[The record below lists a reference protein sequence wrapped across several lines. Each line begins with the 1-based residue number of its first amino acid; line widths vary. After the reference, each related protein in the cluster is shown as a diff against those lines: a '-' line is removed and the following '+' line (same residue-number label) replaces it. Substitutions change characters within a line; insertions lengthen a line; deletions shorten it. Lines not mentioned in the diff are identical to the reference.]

1 MLRIKRKDRIDMR
14 RKQWGIIAVLCA
26 CAVLAGCGAKESA
39 GGKTPEEVPEQPAA
53 SEVVSVPAEEPAAEP
68 EAAEPA
74 AGGDQIG
81 DSDLLAQADA
91 MMEQYYGQ
99 DAQTAGEQSY
109 ALEEAYETVGGYYR
123 YIYRVERTSDL
134 LDESFLVWVKIEKN
148 GRVCV
153 PSRLDLDVTEPN
165 REQNREHTWKLEGTY
180 TYSDEDSDYTVT
192 ISKVEGDTVT
202 LTYQYNISDPL
213 GGLPRV
219 ESVDTPTELEIQEVY
234 RGDER
239 YPDWYIS
246 TADQYNAINI
256 LLRPY
261 GAELTTGGSGS
272 GLAIEGHW
280 LVRS

>member
-1 MLRIKRKDRIDMR
+1 MLRIKGKDRSGMK
-14 RKQWGIIAVLCA
+14 RKLWSIIAVLCA
-26 CAVLAGCGAKESA
+26 CAVLAGCGAQESA
-39 GGKTPEEVPEQPAA
+39 GGKTPEEQPAA
-53 SEVVSVPAEEPAAEP
+53 SEEVSVPAEEP
-68 EAAEPA
+68 EAAEPAA

-81 DSDLLAQADA
+81 DSGLLEQADA

-180 TYSDEDSDYTVT
+180 TYSDGDSDYTVV

-202 LTYQYNISDPL
+202 LTYDYYISDPL
-213 GGLPRV
+213 GSLPRE
-219 ESVDTPTELEIQEVY
+219 ESVDTPTELEIQEIY

-239 YPDWYIS
+239 YPDWCIS

-256 LLRPY
+256 QLLPY
-261 GAELTTGGSGS
+261 GAELTTGGPGS
-272 GLAIEGHW
+272 GMAIEGHW